1 MRRIPFALV
10 AAALL
15 AGSPALAQQ
24 QLTDRSGAIT
34 FAIGVAPFVEVVN
47 HEPSF
52 HDFTFYFRDG
62 VPPGYGA
69 ISTSSLFTTNPVE
82 REVRANVPYRLS
94 IVGLREDGKLVF
106 RSAEGDEQA
115 LTTACDNLASPDP
128 STRTLATI
136 FNCQGSMTFA
146 APSGSR
152 WLLFHAYTPRKEDLN
167 DARAGVYTAT
177 IYMQIDAA

>member
-1 MRRIPFALV
+1 MTRISF
-10 AAALL
+10 ALL
-15 AGSPALAQQ
+15 AGALLTASPALGQAQ
-24 QLTDRSGAIT
+24 LSDRSGAIT
-34 FAIGVAPFVEVVN
+34 FSISVAPFVEVVS
-47 HEPSF
+47 HETSL
-52 HDFTFYFRDG
+52 HDMTFYFRDG

-69 ISTSSLFTTNPVE
+69 IGTFNLLSSNPPI

-94 IVGLREDGKLVF
+94 IVGLRADGKLVF
-106 RSAEGDEQA
+106 RNAAGDEQA

-136 FNCQGSMTFA
+136 FNCQGSGTFA
-146 APSGSR
+146 APNGSR

-167 DARAGVYTAT
+167 NARAGVYTAT

>member
-1 MRRIPFALV
+1 MRRIPLALLAGALV
-10 AAALL
+10 AA
-15 AGSPALAQQ
+15 SPVLAQEQ
-24 QLTDRSGAIT
+24 ISDRSGAIT
-34 FAIGVAPFVEVVN
+34 FGIGIAPFVEVVN

-69 ISTSSLFTTNPVE
+69 ISTGSLHRSNPVM

-106 RSAEGDEQA
+106 RNADGDEQA
-115 LTTACDNLASPDP
+115 LTTACDNLASGDP
-128 STRTLATI
+128 ATRTLATI
-136 FNCQGSMTFA
+136 FNCQGSSTFA
-146 APSGSR
+146 APTGSR
-152 WLLFHAYTPRKEDLN
+152 WLLFHAYTPLAIDLK

>member
-10 AAALL
+10 AGAVLAA
-15 AGSPALAQQ
+15 SPALAQA
-24 QLTDRSGAIT
+24 QLSDRSGAIT

-69 ISTSSLFTTNPVE
+69 ISTGSLFTTNPVE

-106 RSAEGDEQA
+106 RNSEGDEQA
-115 LTTACDNLASPDP
+115 LTTACDNLASADP

-136 FNCQGSMTFA
+136 FNCQGSSTFA

-167 DARAGVYTAT
+167 GARAGVYTAT
-177 IYMQIDAA
+177 IYVQIDAA

>member
-10 AAALL
+10 AGALL
-15 AGSPALAQQ
+15 AASPGLAQEQ
-24 QLTDRSGAIT
+24 ISDRSGAIT

-52 HDFTFYFRDG
+52 HDFTFYARGG
-62 VPPGYGA
+62 VTPGNGA
-69 ISTSSLFTTNPVE
+69 ISTGDLHSTNPVM

-106 RSAEGDEQA
+106 RNAAGDEQA
-115 LTTACDNLASPDP
+115 LTTACDHLSAPNP
-128 STRTLATI
+128 SIRTLATI
-136 FNCQGSMTFA
+136 FNCQGSPVFPATNA
-146 APSGSR
+146 R
-152 WLLFHAYTPRKEDLN
+152 WLLFHAYTARKEDLKN
-167 DARAGVYTAT
+167 ARGGVYTAT

>member
-1 MRRIPFALV
+1 MRRIPFALA
-10 AAALL
+10 AAALV
-15 AGSPALAQQ
+15 AGSPTLAQQ
-24 QLTDRSGAIT
+24 QLSDRSGAIT

-52 HDFTFYFRDG
+52 HDFTFYAQDG
-62 VPPGYGA
+62 VLPGYA

-106 RSAEGDEQA
+106 RNAEGDEQA

-136 FNCQGSMTFA
+136 FNCQGSTTFA

-167 DARAGVYTAT
+167 NARAGVYTAT